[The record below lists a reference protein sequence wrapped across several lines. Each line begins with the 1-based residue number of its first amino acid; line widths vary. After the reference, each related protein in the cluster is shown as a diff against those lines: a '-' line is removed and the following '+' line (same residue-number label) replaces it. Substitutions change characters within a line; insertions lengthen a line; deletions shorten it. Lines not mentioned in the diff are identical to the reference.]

1 MIQEVYKRKDYEGF
15 HLNFS
20 RLTCTTRASL
30 HTRPR
35 LIYAGNCSRQLLVH
49 FNFRQVSHGIYLQD
63 SNAVQHPFETDV
75 AT

>member
-1 MIQEVYKRKDYEGF
+1 MIQEVYEHKDHEGL

-20 RLTCTTRASL
+20 RLTGTTRASL
-30 HTRPR
+30 RKRPR
-35 LIYAGNCSRQLLVH
+35 LIYAGNFSRQLVAH

-63 SNAVQHPFETDV
+63 SNAVQLPFETDV